1 MSTARPPE
9 APLSARGLRFGVVAS
24 RFNADIVEQLVAAA
38 LDCLRELGAEEQEVR
53 VVRVPGAFEIP
64 LAARLLC
71 ERGEVDAVVALGA
84 VVKGETSHH
93 LFLGAEVL
101 RALSRVALD
110 TRVPV
115 ACGVLTTDTEA
126 QARERARPGRA
137 ANRGRQAAR
146 SAVEMALLARALRG

>member
-1 MSTARPPE
+1 MSVSRPPDE
-9 APLSARGLRFGVVAS
+9 PLSARGLRFGVVAS
-24 RFNADIVEQLVAAA
+24 RFNADIVEHLLAATLA
-38 LDCLRELGAEEQEVR
+38 CLRELGAEERAVR

-71 ERGEVDAVVALGA
+71 ERGDVDAVVALGA

-101 RALSRVALD
+101 RALSQVALD

-115 ACGVLTTDTEA
+115 ACGLLTTDSEA
-126 QARERARPGRA
+126 QARERARPDSP

-146 SAVEMALLARALRG
+146 SAVEMAGLARALRG